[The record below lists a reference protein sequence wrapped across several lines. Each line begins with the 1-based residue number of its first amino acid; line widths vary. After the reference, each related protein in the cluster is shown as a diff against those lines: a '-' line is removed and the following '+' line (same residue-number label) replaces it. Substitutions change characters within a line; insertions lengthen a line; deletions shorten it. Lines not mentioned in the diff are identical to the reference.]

1 MYRYRKQL
9 FWRQPMLKV
18 KANLFAIPIRIV
30 RNTSKNSFNSQW
42 AKIVNDKTGETL
54 HTGQIDY
61 IRRIAKKRYNIDVK
75 L

>member
-1 MYRYRKQL
+1 
-9 FWRQPMLKV
+9 MLKV